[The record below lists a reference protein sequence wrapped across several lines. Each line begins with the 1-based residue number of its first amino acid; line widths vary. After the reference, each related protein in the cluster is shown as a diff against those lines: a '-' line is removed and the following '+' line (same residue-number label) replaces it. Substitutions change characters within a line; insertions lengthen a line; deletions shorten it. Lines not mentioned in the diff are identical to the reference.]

1 MERGEK
7 RDGEREKG
15 RGRERGRDG
24 GRGRPG
30 EMAEWLRALAAFV
43 EDPDSIPP
51 PPITP
56 IPEYTILSITVRS

>member
-1 MERGEK
+1 
-7 RDGEREKG
+7 
-15 RGRERGRDG
+15 
-24 GRGRPG
+24 
-30 EMAEWLRALAAFV
+30 MAEWLRALAAFV